1 VVVVPVPSEAALTLR
16 QRLVVP
22 ADAAV
27 SSSSTPVQ
35 PSVVVV
41 VAAAKCGVGGDSVVV
56 AWGRRRTVGL
66 AVVFFLFF
74 IIIFAVPPR
83 GRLTAK
89 VVEPTVYVAGTVS
102 HLFFLPSA
110 GLDAR
115 QKIIVVR
122 AKSARQIPF
131 AVQNVVVRSLP
142 CVSVKTHDKDFAV
155 RFYLLLC
162 A

>member
-56 AWGRRRTVGL
+56 AWGRRRPVGL
-66 AVVFFLFF
+66 AVVFF
-74 IIIFAVPPR
+74 
-83 GRLTAK
+83 
-89 VVEPTVYVAGTVS
+89 Y
-102 HLFFLPSA
+102 FLS
-110 GLDAR
+110 
-115 QKIIVVR
+115 
-122 AKSARQIPF
+122 
-131 AVQNVVVRSLP
+131 
-142 CVSVKTHDKDFAV
+142 
-155 RFYLLLC
+155 
-162 A
+162 